1 MIDLFNK
8 KSVMEHLRKMA
19 NAAENNPSAT
29 VAGSIVRISGS
40 KLEAAGISV
49 PMGTICAVVISPV
62 KSINAEVIGFS
73 ESVTYLMAIED
84 TFGIKQGTPVIPL
97 VRAHS
102 ARVGMSLLGRV
113 IDASGNPI
121 DGKGVIESDE
131 YYPLTAQAI
140 NPLARKRIS
149 EPLDVGIRVINS
161 LLTVGKGQR
170 LGIFAGSGVGKSVL
184 LGMMSRFTRADIAV
198 VGLIGERG
206 REVKEFIEENLGEN
220 GLAKSVVIASPADTS
235 PIMRV
240 NGAAL
245 AMAIAEYYR
254 DKGFDVLLILD
265 SLTRYAQAQR
275 EISLTAGELPAT
287 KGYTPSVFARL
298 AQLVERSGNGIDGTG
313 SITAFYTVLVEGD
326 DQHDPIA
333 DHARSILDGHIFLS
347 RHLADAGHYP
357 AIDIEKSVSRVMP
370 AIATEQQLNCAVRFK
385 KLYSAYSK
393 NREIVN
399 VGMYQHGADPVIDES
414 LRYRD
419 AMEKFLKQG
428 MNESADYHTSSQQ
441 LETVFSQAAYR

>member
-1 MIDLFNK
+1 
-8 KSVMEHLRKMA
+8 
-19 NAAENNPSAT
+19 
-29 VAGSIVRISGS
+29 SIVRISGS

-184 LGMMSRFTRADIAV
+184 LGMMSRNTKADINVIA
-198 VGLIGERG
+198 LIGERG
-206 REVKEFIEENLGEN
+206 REVREFIERDLGPE
-220 GLAKSVVIASPADTS
+220 GLKKSVVIAATSDMPAL
-235 PIMRV
+235 MRIK
-240 NGAAL
+240 GAFTAT
-245 AMAIAEYYR
+245 AIAEYFR
-254 DKGFDVLLILD
+254 DKGHDVMFMMD
-265 SLTRYAQAQR
+265 SVTR
-275 EISLTAGELPAT
+275 
-287 KGYTPSVFARL
+287 V
-298 AQLVERSGNGIDGTG
+298 
-313 SITAFYTVLVEGD
+313 
-326 DQHDPIA
+326 
-333 DHARSILDGHIFLS
+333 
-347 RHLADAGHYP
+347 
-357 AIDIEKSVSRVMP
+357 
-370 AIATEQQLNCAVRFK
+370 
-385 KLYSAYSK
+385 
-393 NREIVN
+393 
-399 VGMYQHGADPVIDES
+399 
-414 LRYRD
+414 
-419 AMEKFLKQG
+419 AMG
-428 MNESADYHTSSQQ
+428 
-441 LETVFSQAAYR
+441 